1 MENETKTNECPI
13 WQSMKGVDAGLLL
26 WILFHLPPAED
37 GQVIELGKSAQDSI
51 ANEIGC
57 SDRMIRYHIRAMM
70 KANFL
75 HRLKAGL
82 YQVNPYVYF
91 KGTDTAIAAVRRQWD
106 MNEEENVK

>member
-1 MENETKTNECPI
+1 MESEAKTNECPI
-13 WQSMKGVDAGLLL
+13 WRSMKGVDAGLLL

-37 GQVIELGKSAQDSI
+37 GQVIELGSSVQNQI
-51 ANEIGC
+51 AEDIGC
-57 SDRMIRYHIRAMM
+57 SPRMIRYHVVSMM

-91 KGTDTAIAAVRRQWD
+91 KGTETAVAAVRRQWD
-106 MNEEENVK
+106 MNGEEKEK